1 MREIS
6 SGIAGLDIDKAI
18 EEAGSEPS
26 VGLLT
31 EADTLAAENGINSTP
46 SFLIG
51 PTGGKLQQLDVDRL
65 ELGPFADA
73 IDAELDRTRG

>member
-1 MREIS
+1 M
-6 SGIAGLDIDKAI
+6 
-18 EEAGSEPS
+18 EEAGTEPS

-31 EADTLAAENGINSTP
+31 EADDLAAEADINSTP

-51 PTGGKLQQLDVDRL
+51 PTGGKLQPLDVDRL

-73 IDAELDRTRG
+73 IDAELGRAGG